1 MNSWSHQGNLESP
14 LKMTMSL
21 QEERD
26 SKVGIQTKGSYP
38 KSWKCKIFLVWD
50 EESHVER
57 SDKRDGSTVHY
68 QCGVPSDWKPLN
80 MGKKEYWVL
89 SSVQRYRRTMRVS
102 KTKGI
107 GYWDLQSTKKVE
119 VIIPTSTK
127 FKVWVEPLF
136 YLFFIFLEDSFD
148 SINKLIR
155 NRPFK
160 HNLVAPVA
168 L

>member
-38 KSWKCKIFLVWD
+38 KSWKCKIFLVWGM
-50 EESHVER
+50 R
-57 SDKRDGSTVHY
+57 NLMLRDQIKGMDLLFSTNVVSLQIENHWIWARK
-68 QCGVPSDWKPLN
+68 ST
-80 MGKKEYWVL
+80 EFWVQL
-89 SSVQRYRRTMRVS
+89 KDTEGQWELVRPRAL
-102 KTKGI
+102 GI
-107 GYWDLQSTKKVE
+107 ETFNQPKKVE

-136 YLFFIFLEDSFD
+136 IYLFFFLK
-148 SINKLIR
+148 I
-155 NRPFK
+155 
-160 HNLVAPVA
+160 V
-168 L
+168 